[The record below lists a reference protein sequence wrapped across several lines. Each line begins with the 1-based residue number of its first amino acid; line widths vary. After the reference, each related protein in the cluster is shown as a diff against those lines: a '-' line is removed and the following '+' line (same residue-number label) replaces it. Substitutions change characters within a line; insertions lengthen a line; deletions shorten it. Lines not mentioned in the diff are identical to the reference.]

1 MQISR
6 GPKKLGSGQLK
17 IEIKMDNV
25 IHRVLYLFK
34 VPSSYLSYVSSGQTW
49 CKMWKIKRKVER
61 VSFTGDYLGMFP
73 PVHTMNHENQVSINA
88 MFEMGVIFLQ
98 LFLNPATILN
108 MTDCHVSVWFSLQIT
123 YIQEW
128 VYSTYGCAVIWSKHT
143 DIWYISRHKAPKC
156 LLLSTIMI
164 DYYNTINA

>member
-49 CKMWKIKRKVER
+49 CKMWKIIRKVER

-108 MTDCHVSVWFSLQIT
+108 MTDCHVSV
-123 YIQEW
+123 
-128 VYSTYGCAVIWSKHT
+128 
-143 DIWYISRHKAPKC
+143 
-156 LLLSTIMI
+156 
-164 DYYNTINA
+164 